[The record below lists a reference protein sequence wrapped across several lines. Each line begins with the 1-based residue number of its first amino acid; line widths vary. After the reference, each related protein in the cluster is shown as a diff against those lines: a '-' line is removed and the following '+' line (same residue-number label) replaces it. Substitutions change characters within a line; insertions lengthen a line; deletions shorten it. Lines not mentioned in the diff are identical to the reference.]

1 MECREF
7 DQNRESLLTYN
18 YCPRTEISMA
28 KIELL
33 NNIDHKDL
41 RVKIERS
48 GKLGDNVWF
57 TPTFPQEFR
66 NLQKH
71 YPVVFTKNSETGQ
84 FQAVALLGFE
94 VGENLFLDENGWNAS
109 YIPLSIMRQP
119 FLIGFQHAEKDGVP
133 IKNMVVS
140 VDMDNPRVSKTEGE
154 PVFLEHGGNTGYL
167 EQINSILNLIN
178 EGFERNSAFIDMLM
192 GMDLLESFV
201 LDIEL
206 DDGSKHRMSGF
217 YTINEESLLGLTGDD
232 LVILNNNGH
241 LEPIYMAIASMSN
254 ISTLIEMKNI
264 LKAKNTADV
273 AD

>member
-1 MECREF
+1 
-7 DQNRESLLTYN
+7 
-18 YCPRTEISMA
+18 MA

-41 RVKIERS
+41 RVNIERS
-48 GKLGDNVWF
+48 AALGDNIWF
-57 TPTFPQEFR
+57 TPTFPQGFR

-71 YPVVFTKNSETGQ
+71 YPVVFTKNAETGQ

-94 VGENLFLDENGWNAS
+94 VEENLFLDENGWNAS

-133 IKNMVVS
+133 IKNTVIS

-167 EQINSILNLIN
+167 EQINSILDSIN

-201 LDIEL
+201 LDVEL
-206 DDGSKHRMSGF
+206 DDGSQHRMSGF

-254 ISTLIEMKNI
+254 ISTLVEMKNK
-264 LKAKNTADV
+264 LLEDTTADV

>member
-1 MECREF
+1 
-7 DQNRESLLTYN
+7 
-18 YCPRTEISMA
+18 MA

-33 NNIDHKDL
+33 NNVDHKNL
-41 RVKIERS
+41 RVNINRS
-48 GKLGDNVWF
+48 AALGDNVWF

-71 YPVVFTKNSETGQ
+71 YPIVFTKNTETGQ

-94 VGENLFLDENGWNAS
+94 DGENLFLDDNGWNAS

-119 FLIGFQHAEKDGVP
+119 FLIGFQQAEKDGVP
-133 IKNMVVS
+133 IKEMVIS
-140 VDMDNPRVSKTEGE
+140 VDMDNPRVSETEGE

-167 EQINSILNLIN
+167 DQVNSILNLIR
-178 EGFERNSAFIDMLM
+178 EGFERNSPFIDMLM

-201 LDIEL
+201 LDVEL
-206 DDGSKHRMSGF
+206 DDGSQHRMSGF

-254 ISTLIEMKNI
+254 ISTLVEMKNKL
-264 LKAKNTADV
+264 LKDNRADV
-273 AD
+273 SD

>member
-1 MECREF
+1 
-7 DQNRESLLTYN
+7 
-18 YCPRTEISMA
+18 MA

-33 NNIDHKDL
+33 NNVDHKDL
-41 RVKIERS
+41 KVNIDRS
-48 GKLGDNVWF
+48 ADLGDNVWF

-71 YPVVFTKNSETGQ
+71 YPVVFTKNAETGQ

-119 FLIGFQHAEKDGVP
+119 FLIGFQQAEKDGVP
-133 IKNMVVS
+133 IKNTVVS
-140 VDMDNPRVSKTEGE
+140 VDMDNPRVSKTEGQ
-154 PVFLEHGGNTGYL
+154 PVFLEHGGNTEYL

-201 LDIEL
+201 LDVEL
-206 DDGSKHRMSGF
+206 DDGSQHRMSGF

-254 ISTLIEMKNI
+254 ISTLIEMKNK
-264 LKAKNTADV
+264 LLENNATDV

>member
-1 MECREF
+1 
-7 DQNRESLLTYN
+7 
-18 YCPRTEISMA
+18 MA

-33 NNIDHKDL
+33 NNLDHKDL
-41 RVKIERS
+41 RVRIDRS
-48 GKLGDNVWF
+48 AALGDNVWF

-71 YPVVFTKNSETGQ
+71 YPIVFTKNAVTGQ

-94 VGENLFLDENGWNAS
+94 DEENLFLDENGWNAS

-119 FLIGFQHAEKDGVP
+119 FLIGFQQAEKDGVP
-133 IKNMVVS
+133 IKQMVIS
-140 VDMDNPRVSKTEGE
+140 VDMDNPRVNKTEGE
-154 PVFLEHGGNTGYL
+154 PVFLEHGGNTAYL
-167 EQINSILNLIN
+167 EQINSILNLVR

-201 LDIEL
+201 LDVEL
-206 DDGSKHRMSGF
+206 NDGSQHRMSGF

-254 ISTLIEMKNI
+254 ISTLVEMKNK
-264 LKAKNTADV
+264 LQENNQANV